1 MLSGTAV
8 VGVVVMVC
16 GTLGRG
22 VGSSGGR
29 PVLITGRRGGG
40 VVGCRVPIRGHG
52 RLGGGLSVVL
62 CPMVRPAYGL
72 AAGNVGEDQ

>member
-16 GTLGRG
+16 VFWV
-22 VGSSGGR
+22 VGLVVQGKACADNWEA
-29 PVLITGRRGGG
+29 GGG